1 MQKITFLNNLTEN
14 NNILISYLGNDNNK
28 DEINNDLEKN
38 GFLLFSENQTEILY
52 QKGKNI
58 FKLDFNKLK
67 NSFSFSRV

>member
-58 FKLDFNKLK
+58 FKLDSNKLK